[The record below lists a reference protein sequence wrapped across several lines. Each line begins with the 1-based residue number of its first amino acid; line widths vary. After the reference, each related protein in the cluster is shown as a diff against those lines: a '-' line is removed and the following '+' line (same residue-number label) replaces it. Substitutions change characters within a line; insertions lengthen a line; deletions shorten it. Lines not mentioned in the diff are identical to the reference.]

1 MDCDRPF
8 RRIGAGFCGT
18 VWASDLVHAF
28 KREDGGPGRSLF
40 NDYTIHR
47 KLLEDIPSR
56 ESNSSQ
62 TIVHLPGCH
71 QYVRRSDHAWWNAR
85 VSSFP
90 KDCQVPC
97 NVLVTDRIPP
107 LPQEIRNLIIDRYC
121 PEQLISSIKSSKPD
135 QDCLIRPYLGRR
147 RRLVRQSRFHAFSLR
162 NYPLHLD
169 QIEELALD
177 GFLYAKIMAETL
189 AHMYWRAHV
198 DANDVEFVLAPPTS
212 TQKATIKSQAFGEHV
227 IWMLDFDCCKN
238 MPFNEIGVEQAME
251 AFYQNDPFYPRPGR
265 DDIRDQALWNE
276 FKARFLQVSQD
287 ILGRESPKAHLP
299 TLWVNKVE
307 ERGRQS

>member
-1 MDCDRPF
+1 M
-8 RRIGAGFCGT
+8 GFCGS
-18 VWASDLVHAF
+18 VWASDLVYAF
-28 KREDGGPGRSLF
+28 KRQDGAPGRDLF

-47 KLLEDIPSR
+47 KLLENIPGS

-62 TIVHLPGCH
+62 TIARIPGCH
-71 QYVRRSDHAWWNAR
+71 QYVRRSAYTCSDAP
-85 VSSFP
+85 VSEFL
-90 KDCQVPC
+90 KEFQPC

-121 PEQLISSIKSSKPD
+121 PKPLISLIKSSKLD

-147 RRLVRQSRFHAFSLR
+147 RRLFKQSKFQAFSLR

-169 QIEELALD
+169 QIEEFALD
-177 GFLYAKIMAETL
+177 GFLYARIMAETL

-198 DANDVEFVLAPPTS
+198 DANDVEFVLAPPRS
-212 TQKATIKSQAFGEHV
+212 TLGATIKSQALGEHV
-227 IWMLDFDCCKN
+227 VWMLDFDCCRN
-238 MPFNEIGVEQAME
+238 MPFDEIGVEQAVN
-251 AFYQNDPFYPRPGR
+251 AFYNNDPFYPRPGR

-276 FKARFLQVSQD
+276 FRARFLQVSED
-287 ILGRESPKAHLP
+287 IVGRESPEAHLP

-307 ERGRQS
+307 ERGRSRHICSFDDE